1 MLLQLDRLAEASS
14 VAIATKNRVLV
25 RQVADAA
32 RQAAAVDILADCEA
46 YLSVS

>member
-1 MLLQLDRLAEASS
+1 MLLQLNWLAEASC

-25 RQVADAA
+25 HQVADAA

-46 YLSVS
+46 YLSAS